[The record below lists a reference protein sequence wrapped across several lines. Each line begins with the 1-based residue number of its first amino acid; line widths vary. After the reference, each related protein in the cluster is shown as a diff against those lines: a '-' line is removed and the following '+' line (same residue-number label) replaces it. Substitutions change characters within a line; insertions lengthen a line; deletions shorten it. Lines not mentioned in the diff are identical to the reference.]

1 MLSVF
6 HGSEMT
12 TARYTT
18 QLQAGLGMIEETRS
32 LLQLWD
38 EGVQPPA
45 LSQSA
50 LESGRFPN
58 MSARRVRNLVI
69 ECFSP
74 RYLSS
79 DARPAALL
87 KKLIQK
93 VSPREFEQLLFV
105 YTCRANPIL

>member
-1 MLSVF
+1 
-6 HGSEMT
+6 MT
-12 TARYTT
+12 TVRYTT
-18 QLQAGLGMIEETRS
+18 QLQAGLGMIDETRS
-32 LLQLWD
+32 LLQLWA
-38 EGVQPPA
+38 EGVEPSA

-79 DARPAALL
+79 DAKPAALL
-87 KKLIQK
+87 KKLMGA
-93 VSPREFEQLLFV
+93 VSMPK
-105 YTCRANPIL
+105 AA